1 MDLLTKIKMYE
12 SSIFEEYSSK
22 RKNLINH
29 INSLGVLS
37 KSQTVVFI
45 NDLKAIIDPI
55 KTSIS
60 SINHYFNNLDF
71 KNTESTENLQDLNKL
86 MLLYL
91 FLETYSTDETEET
104 SVPESSVSVSDSLE
118 ESESKSSRSVSVT
131 FSNKNLL
138 L

>member
-1 MDLLTKIKMYE
+1 MYE

-22 RKNLINH
+22 RKNLIDH
-29 INSLGVLS
+29 IDSLGVLS

-60 SINHYFNNLDF
+60 SIDHYFNNLDF